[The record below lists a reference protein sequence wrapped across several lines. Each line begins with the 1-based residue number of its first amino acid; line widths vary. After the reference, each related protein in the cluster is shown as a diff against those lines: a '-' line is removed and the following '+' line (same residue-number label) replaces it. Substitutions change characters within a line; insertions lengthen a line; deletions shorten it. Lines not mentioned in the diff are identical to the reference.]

1 MTLAA
6 FVLALTGAKAS
17 VEINETNFPDENLRY
32 IATEYDADGNGTLS
46 DDELAQITEIN
57 AGDIMNLKG
66 AEHFKNLEFLC
77 LYYGST
83 ENPSIASIDP
93 SLFPKLYRFSL
104 QDCGGVTALDFSKNP
119 LLTDFEMLRCTNT
132 SSVILPASVEE
143 IVLDGMTKLTTLS
156 VSQLPNLRM
165 FHMSNCGITDLNFSA
180 NHALSSVVVTG
191 YEDQK
196 QVLNSLNLEKCNGLE
211 NIDIRYTTIKT
222 LTMKHL
228 PYVRTLMLLY
238 NDVTSTTIEDCAE
251 FNDIT
256 CDQNVLGTLYLTNNP
271 LLQVVNTE
279 NNYLQV
285 LIADNCP
292 MLGSVKAFNNQLM
305 WLDLKDVKKQE
316 SIEESML
323 QIDNQ
328 TPSKVAYKLSP
339 TEVGLLVHERFD
351 VERVLN
357 LKANGKSVTPAWSTI
372 DGKQYFVFSN
382 DGASAESLV
391 GQKTTYEYETKW
403 PYAWQDGNS
412 KGNNLPVTLNVT
424 KVEKLPSWIKLSSA
438 ETLTG
443 EVGGTLMPPTVT
455 RSDKYDGKLTW
466 TSSNEDVVKVN
477 ADTGELTIV
486 GPGKATITV
495 AGAETDYRTAPA
507 SVSYQVIIY
516 ALGDANADGKV
527 DANDIVAIV
536 DCLMGKPSASFIM
549 KAADVNKDN
558 KVDIADIIQ
567 IANTI
572 IGTK

>member
-1 MTLAA
+1 M
-6 FVLALTGAKAS
+6 
-17 VEINETNFPDENLRY
+17 
-32 IATEYDADGNGTLS
+32 
-46 DDELAQITEIN
+46 
-57 AGDIMNLKG
+57 
-66 AEHFKNLEFLC
+66 
-77 LYYGST
+77 
-83 ENPSIASIDP
+83 
-93 SLFPKLYRFSL
+93 
-104 QDCGGVTALDFSKNP
+104 
-119 LLTDFEMLRCTNT
+119 
-132 SSVILPASVEE
+132 
-143 IVLDGMTKLTTLS
+143 
-156 VSQLPNLRM
+156 
-165 FHMSNCGITDLNFSA
+165 
-180 NHALSSVVVTG
+180 
-191 YEDQK
+191 
-196 QVLNSLNLEKCNGLE
+196 
-211 NIDIRYTTIKT
+211 
-222 LTMKHL
+222 
-228 PYVRTLMLLY
+228 
-238 NDVTSTTIEDCAE
+238 TSTTTEDCAE

-424 KVEKLPSWIKLSSA
+424 KVEKLPSWIKLSSSDA
-438 ETLTG
+438 LTG

-455 RSDKYDGKLTW
+455 LRQ
-466 TSSNEDVVKVN
+466 VRRQ
-477 ADTGELTIV
+477 
-486 GPGKATITV
+486 
-495 AGAETDYRTAPA
+495 TD
-507 SVSYQVIIY
+507 
-516 ALGDANADGKV
+516 
-527 DANDIVAIV
+527 
-536 DCLMGKPSASFIM
+536 
-549 KAADVNKDN
+549 
-558 KVDIADIIQ
+558 VDIEQ
-567 IANTI
+567 
-572 IGTK
+572 